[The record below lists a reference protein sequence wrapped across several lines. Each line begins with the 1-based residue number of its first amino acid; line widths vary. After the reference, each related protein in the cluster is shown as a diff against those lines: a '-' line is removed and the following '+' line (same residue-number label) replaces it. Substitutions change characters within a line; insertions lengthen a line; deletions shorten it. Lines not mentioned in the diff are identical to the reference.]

1 MSTEILFKDESY
13 QIMGACFEVYKEMGS
28 GFLEAVYQECL
39 AKEFKTRGIP
49 FTQKQRIKLSYKGNV
64 LEQYYE
70 ADFVCYDKIIVEIK
84 AHKALADG
92 HRSQTLPKVNRYAA
106 RLARQFRTPP
116 KTRTRTLRQRILIPT
131 TADTN

>member
-13 QIMGACFEVYKEMGS
+13 QIMGACFEVYNEMGS

-39 AKEFKTRGIP
+39 AKELQSRGIP
-49 FTQKQRIKLSYKGNV
+49 FTQKQRIQLSYKSSL

-84 AHKALADG
+84 VHKALADG
-92 HRSQTLPKVNRYAA
+92 HRSQTLHYLKSTSMQLGLLVNFGHHPQLEHERFVN
-106 RLARQFRTPP
+106 LT
-116 KTRTRTLRQRILIPT
+116 
-131 TADTN
+131 